1 MKFAAIAACALA
13 LSLLLRL
20 IEPEIPE
27 DAPLMA
33 TSSAQVGFW
42 LAHFMV
48 SLVIVGTLYYV
59 GKGLLRLFR
68 K

>member
-1 MKFAAIAACALA
+1 
-13 LSLLLRL
+13 
-20 IEPEIPE
+20 
-27 DAPLMA
+27 LMA

-48 SLVIVGTLYYV
+48 SLVVVGTLYYV